1 MADTGRATPSRAG
14 YPRFDPVGPRLLPPS
29 RSDIG
34 QAGFA
39 TYDRRQ
45 RRQDVPK
52 WRGWKRGVLMQKVLV
67 ENNSDGT
74 TLITINRAERRNA
87 ICAETALS
95 LQKAFQEF
103 ERSPAQKAAVITG
116 AGNEAF
122 SGGADTGNFP
132 ELWRCIPTVGF
143 ETSKPIIS
151 AVAGWCVG
159 GALVLSMMCDLT
171 VAAENAKF
179 TYPEAR
185 LGFTGGLIAG
195 LAARIPHKVAMEM
208 MLLCRG
214 LDPQR
219 AYNIGLVNEVVPT
232 GQQVEAALKMAREM
246 ATFSP
251 LVLKT
256 LKRFVTDG
264 VLAQGPSEQSG
275 RAQRALHEV
284 KESEDAEEARLAV
297 KERRKAAFK
306 GR

>member
-1 MADTGRATPSRAG
+1 MIAGNAAEASRKGAAEKEM
-14 YPRFDPVGPRLLPPS
+14 P
-29 RSDIG
+29 
-34 QAGFA
+34 
-39 TYDRRQ
+39 
-45 RRQDVPK
+45 
-52 WRGWKRGVLMQKVLV
+52 MQKVLV
-67 ENNSDGT
+67 ENNADGT
-74 TLITINRAERRNA
+74 TLITINRPERRNA

-103 ERSPAQKAAVITG
+103 ERSTTQKAAVITG

-143 ETSKPIIS
+143 ETNKPIVS

-232 GQQVEAALKMAREM
+232 GQQVESALKMAREM

-284 KESEDAEEARLAV
+284 KESEDAEEAKLAV
-297 KERRKAAFK
+297 KERRKPAFK

>member
-1 MADTGRATPSRAG
+1 
-14 YPRFDPVGPRLLPPS
+14 
-29 RSDIG
+29 
-34 QAGFA
+34 
-39 TYDRRQ
+39 
-45 RRQDVPK
+45 
-52 WRGWKRGVLMQKVLV
+52 MQKVQV
-67 ENNSDGT
+67 ENNADGT
-74 TLITINRAERRNA
+74 TLITINRPERRNA
-87 ICAETALS
+87 ICAETALL
-95 LQKAFQEF
+95 LQKAFLDF
-103 ERSPAQKAAVITG
+103 ERSGTQNAAVLTG

-122 SGGADTGNFP
+122 SAGADTGNLP

-143 ETSKPIIS
+143 ETNKPIIS
-151 AVAGWCVG
+151 AVGGWCVG

-171 VAAENAKF
+171 VAAENARF
-179 TYPEAR
+179 SYPEAR

-208 MLLCRG
+208 MLLCRI

-232 GQQVEAALKMAREM
+232 GLQVQAALKMAREM
-246 ATFSP
+246 TEFSP

-256 LKRFVTDG
+256 LKRFVTEG

-284 KESEDAEEARLAV
+284 KESEDADEARSAV
-297 KERRKAAFK
+297 KEKRKAVYK

>member
-1 MADTGRATPSRAG
+1 
-14 YPRFDPVGPRLLPPS
+14 
-29 RSDIG
+29 
-34 QAGFA
+34 
-39 TYDRRQ
+39 
-45 RRQDVPK
+45 
-52 WRGWKRGVLMQKVLV
+52 MQKVLV
-67 ENNSDGT
+67 ENYTDGT
-74 TLITINRAERRNA
+74 TLITINRPERRNA
-87 ICAETALS
+87 ICAETALM
-95 LQKAFQEF
+95 LQKAFVDF
-103 ERSPAQKAAVITG
+103 ERSPTQKAAVVTG

-143 ETSKPIIS
+143 ETTKPIVS
-151 AVAGWCVG
+151 AVGGWCVG

-179 TYPEAR
+179 SYPEAR

-195 LAARIPHKVAMEM
+195 LAARIPHKIAMEM
-208 MLLCRG
+208 MLLCRV

-219 AYNIGLVNEVVPT
+219 AYAIGLVNEVVPA
-232 GQQVEAALKMAREM
+232 GQQVPVALKMAREM
-246 ATFSP
+246 AEFSP

-256 LKRFVTDG
+256 LKRFVTEG

-275 RAQRALHEV
+275 RAQRTLHEV

-297 KERRKAAFK
+297 KEKRKAAFK

>member
-1 MADTGRATPSRAG
+1 
-14 YPRFDPVGPRLLPPS
+14 
-29 RSDIG
+29 
-34 QAGFA
+34 
-39 TYDRRQ
+39 
-45 RRQDVPK
+45 
-52 WRGWKRGVLMQKVLV
+52 MQKVLV
-67 ENNSDGT
+67 ENNADGT
-74 TLITINRAERRNA
+74 TLITINRPERRNA
-87 ICAETALS
+87 ICAETALA
-95 LQKAFQEF
+95 LQKAFVDF
-103 ERSPAQKAAVITG
+103 ERSATQRAAVITG

-143 ETSKPIIS
+143 ETNKPIVS

-179 TYPEAR
+179 TYPEAK

-195 LAARIPHKVAMEM
+195 LAGRIPHKVAMEM

-275 RAQRALHEV
+275 RAQRQLHEV

>member
-1 MADTGRATPSRAG
+1 
-14 YPRFDPVGPRLLPPS
+14 
-29 RSDIG
+29 
-34 QAGFA
+34 
-39 TYDRRQ
+39 
-45 RRQDVPK
+45 
-52 WRGWKRGVLMQKVLV
+52 MQKVQV
-67 ENNSDGT
+67 ENNADGT
-74 TLITINRAERRNA
+74 TLITINRPERRNA
-87 ICAETALS
+87 ICAETALL
-95 LQKAFQEF
+95 LQKAFLDF
-103 ERSPAQKAAVITG
+103 ERSGPQKAAVLTG

-122 SGGADTGNFP
+122 SAGADTGNLP

-143 ETSKPIIS
+143 ETNKPIIS
-151 AVAGWCVG
+151 AVGGWCVG

-171 VAAENAKF
+171 VAAENARF
-179 TYPEAR
+179 SYPEAR

-208 MLLCRG
+208 MLLCRI

-232 GQQVEAALKMAREM
+232 GQQVQVALKMAREM
-246 ATFSP
+246 AEFSP

-256 LKRFVTDG
+256 LKRFVTEG

-284 KESEDAEEARLAV
+284 KESEDADEARSAV
-297 KERRKAAFK
+297 KEKRKAVYK

>member
-1 MADTGRATPSRAG
+1 
-14 YPRFDPVGPRLLPPS
+14 
-29 RSDIG
+29 
-34 QAGFA
+34 
-39 TYDRRQ
+39 
-45 RRQDVPK
+45 
-52 WRGWKRGVLMQKVLV
+52 MQKVQV
-67 ENNSDGT
+67 ENNADGT
-74 TLITINRAERRNA
+74 TLITINRPERRNA
-87 ICAETALS
+87 ICAETALL
-95 LQKAFQEF
+95 LQKAFLDF
-103 ERSPAQKAAVITG
+103 ERSGTQKAAVLTG

-122 SGGADTGNFP
+122 SAGADTGNLP

-143 ETSKPIIS
+143 ETNKPIIS
-151 AVAGWCVG
+151 AVGGWCVG

-171 VAAENAKF
+171 VAAENARF
-179 TYPEAR
+179 SYPEAR

-208 MLLCRG
+208 MLLCRI

-232 GQQVEAALKMAREM
+232 GLQVEAALKMAREM
-246 ATFSP
+246 AEFSP

-256 LKRFVTDG
+256 LKRFVTEG

-284 KESEDAEEARLAV
+284 KESEDANEARSAV
-297 KERRKAAFK
+297 KEKRKAVYK

>member
-1 MADTGRATPSRAG
+1 VLQADHLSACRDDICQTGAAK
-14 YPRFDPVGPRLLPPS
+14 
-29 RSDIG
+29 
-34 QAGFA
+34 
-39 TYDRRQ
+39 YDRR
-45 RRQDVPK
+45 
-52 WRGWKRGVLMQKVLV
+52 KRGQGAAETADEKGAPMQKVLV
-67 ENNSDGT
+67 ENNADGT

-95 LQKAFQEF
+95 LQKAFQDF
-103 ERSPAQKAAVITG
+103 ERSPTQRAAVITG

-143 ETSKPIIS
+143 ETNKPIIS

-179 TYPEAR
+179 SYPEAR

-208 MLLCRG
+208 MLLCRVV
-214 LDPQR
+214 DPQR
-219 AYNIGLVNEVVPT
+219 AFNIGLVNEVVPT
-232 GQQVEAALKMAREM
+232 GRQVEAALKMAREM
-246 ATFSP
+246 TEFSP

-284 KESEDAEEARLAV
+284 KESEDAEEAKLAV
-297 KERRKAAFK
+297 KEKRKAAFK

>member
-1 MADTGRATPSRAG
+1 MP
-14 YPRFDPVGPRLLPPS
+14 
-29 RSDIG
+29 
-34 QAGFA
+34 
-39 TYDRRQ
+39 
-45 RRQDVPK
+45 
-52 WRGWKRGVLMQKVLV
+52 KVLI
-67 ENNSDGT
+67 ENNADGT
-74 TLITINRAERRNA
+74 TLITINRPERRNA

-95 LQKAFQEF
+95 LQKAFRDF
-103 ERSPAQKAAVITG
+103 ERSPTQRAAVVTG

-143 ETSKPIIS
+143 ETDKPIIS

-171 VAAENAKF
+171 VAAENARF

-219 AYNIGLVNEVVPT
+219 AFNIGLVNEVVPT

-275 RAQRALHEV
+275 RAQRQLHEV
-284 KESEDAEEARLAV
+284 KESEDAEEAKLAV